1 MDKNTTIAFVLIGL
15 ILVVWLYIN
24 APEPQPITAGNN
36 HDTTLVAEKANQKQK
51 LQEKQNI
58 EKKNSNLEPKENL
71 GNSDKSDEQFGEFVS
86 SDKPEQIITIENSKV
101 LLELTSKGAR
111 IKKYYLKKYKTWYHK
126 ELKDTSDFYAQHVQ
140 LINYTKNGGD
150 FNIVFL
156 SKGGHLVNTAN
167 LDFNSNLGNYKY
179 KIEKNDSL
187 TLAYEF
193 KTASGKSIRKIFT
206 FYGDRYDSKIDI
218 ELENMDDF
226 ISSYR
231 YDVVWANGIN
241 FAEKNSVDEANYAV
255 ANVFSGDENTT
266 INAKDE
272 DEKTTKDLN
281 GKIDWLA
288 LTNKYFAVILSQEKV
303 SSDGGA
309 LVEGTFI
316 KNVPGKGE
324 RKYYSASLK
333 IPFNNGRFQK
343 NTFHLFIGP
352 LEYDLLK
359 SYGKGFQSIID
370 FGSIFGLKVILRP
383 ITEYVLLPLFTF
395 LHRFIPN
402 YGFVIIVFSLIIKF
416 ALYPFTKQSYKSM
429 KRMQLL
435 QPKITELKEKHKGDQ
450 QKIQKE
456 TMKLYKT
463 YGVNP
468 AGGCLPMVFQM
479 PILFAL
485 FEFFKVAIQIRQ
497 EPFIWWIDNLSA
509 PDVIATLPFKLP
521 IFNITEVSGLAV
533 LLGVTMFFQQKMS
546 VKDPSQKA
554 MVYAMPVVFTFMFM
568 GFSSGLNLYYFLFN
582 LFSIV
587 QQYSINKSKKDGEL
601 VPVKTTGNEKP
612 GFMSRMMDAAEK
624 QKQIQN
630 KSQNRKRK

>member
-1 MDKNTTIAFVLIGL
+1 MDKNTTIAFVLIGI
-15 ILVVWLYIN
+15 ILVVWLYVN
-24 APEPQPITAGNN
+24 APEPKPVTAGNGN
-36 HDTTLVAEKANQKQK
+36 DTTLVVKDTNQNNIKKARQ
-51 LQEKQNI
+51 I
-58 EKKNSNLEPKENL
+58 TKK
-71 GNSDKSDEQFGEFVS
+71 EQTPIKKVESTKNDISAQQSGEFVA
-86 SDKPEQIITIENSKV
+86 SDKPEKVITIENDKV
-101 LLELTSKGAR
+101 LLEMTSKGAR
-111 IKKYYLKKYKTWYHK
+111 IKKFYLKKYKTWYHNSI
-126 ELKDTSDFYAQHVQ
+126 KDTNNFYAEHVQ
-140 LINYTKNGGD
+140 LINYSKNGGD

-156 SKGGHLVNTAN
+156 SKGGQLINTAN
-167 LDFNSNLGNYKY
+167 LDFSPNLEGYKY
-179 KIEKNDSL
+179 KISNGDSL

-193 KTASGKSIRKIFT
+193 KTKDGKAIRKIFT
-206 FYGDRYDSKIDI
+206 FYGDRYDSKIDV
-218 ELENMDDF
+218 EFENMDDV

-231 YDVVWANGIN
+231 YDIVWSNGIN
-241 FAEKNSVDEANYAV
+241 FVEKNSVDEANYAV
-255 ANVFSGDENTT
+255 ATIYSGEETTT

-272 DEKTTKDLN
+272 KEKTVKDMN

-288 LTNKYFAVILSQEKV
+288 LTNKYFAVILSEEKV
-303 SSDGGA
+303 SADGGA
-309 LVEGTFI
+309 LVEGTFV

-324 RKYYSASLK
+324 RKYYSVSLK
-333 IPFNNGRFQK
+333 VPFNNTKLQR

-359 SYGKGFQSIID
+359 SYGKEFQEIID
-370 FGSIFGLKVILRP
+370 FGSMFGLKVILRP
-383 ITEYVLLPLFTF
+383 ITEYLLLPLFTF
-395 LHRFIPN
+395 LHSLIPN
-402 YGFVIIVFSLIIKF
+402 YGFVIIVFSIIIKF

-429 KRMQLL
+429 KKMQLL

-497 EPFIWWIDNLSA
+497 EPFIWWITNLSA

-601 VPVKTTGNEKP
+601 VPVKDADQKKP
-612 GFMSRMMDAAEK
+612 GFMSRMMEAAEK
-624 QKQIQN
+624 QSHAQKKAQN
-630 KSQNRKRK
+630 KKRR

>member
-1 MDKNTTIAFVLIGL
+1 MDKNTTIAFVLIGV

-24 APEPQPITAGNN
+24 APEPKPVTAGAGQ
-36 HDTTLVAEKANQKQK
+36 DTTLVHNDTSKKSQKKIAQKVVKQTPPVKEKIK
-51 LQEKQNI
+51 
-58 EKKNSNLEPKENL
+58 
-71 GNSDKSDEQFGEFVS
+71 DKVSTEQAGEFVS
-86 SDKPEQIITIENSKV
+86 TNKPEKIITIENDKV
-101 LLELTSKGAR
+101 LLEMTSKGAR
-111 IKKYYLKKYKTWYHK
+111 IKKYYLKKYKTWYHN
-126 ELKDTSDFYAQHVQ
+126 EIKDTSDFYANHVQ
-140 LINYTKNGGD
+140 LINYSKNGGD

-156 SKGGHLVNTAN
+156 SKSGQLINTAN
-167 LDFNSNLGNYKY
+167 LDFESNLSGYRY
-179 KIEKNDSL
+179 KIGKSDSL
-187 TLAYEF
+187 TLAFEF
-193 KTASGKSIRKIFT
+193 KTTDNKIIRKIFT
-206 FYGDRYDSKIDI
+206 FYGDRYDSKIDV
-218 ELENMDDF
+218 EFENMEDV
-226 ISSYR
+226 ISSFR
-231 YDVVWANGIN
+231 YDVVWGNGIN
-241 FAEKNSVDEANYAV
+241 FVEKNSVDEANYAV
-255 ANVFSGDENTT
+255 ATIYSGDENTT
-266 INAKDE
+266 VNAKDE
-272 DEKTTKDLN
+272 KEKTVKDMN

-309 LVEGTFI
+309 LIEGTFK

-333 IPFNNGRFQK
+333 VPFNNGKIQR

-370 FGSIFGLKVILRP
+370 FGSMFGLKVILRP
-383 ITEYVLLPLFTF
+383 ITEYLLLPLFTF

-402 YGFVIIVFSLIIKF
+402 YGFVIIVFSIIIKF

-429 KRMQLL
+429 KKMQLL

-497 EPFIWWIDNLSA
+497 EPFIWWITNLSA
-509 PDVIATLPFKLP
+509 PDVIATLPFKIP

-546 VKDPSQKA
+546 IKDPSQKA

-587 QQYSINKSKKDGEL
+587 QQYSINKSKKDSVL
-601 VPVKTTGNEKP
+601 VPVKNAENKKP
-612 GFMSRMMDAAEK
+612 GFMARMMEAAEK
-624 QKQIQN
+624 QSQAQKKAQN
-630 KSQNRKRK
+630 KKRR

>member
-24 APEPQPITAGNN
+24 APEPQPITTGNN
-36 HDTTLVAEKANQKQK
+36 HDTTLVAEKKIQKEK

-58 EKKNSNLEPKENL
+58 ERQKSNSELKRNLDKNEQLK
-71 GNSDKSDEQFGEFVS
+71 DQFGEFVS
-86 SDKPEQIITIENSKV
+86 TDKPEQIITIENSKV
-101 LLELTSKGAR
+101 LLEMTSKGAR

-126 ELKDTSDFYAQHVQ
+126 ELKDTSDFYSQHVQ

-167 LDFNSNLGNYKY
+167 LDFSTGLGSYRY
-179 KIEKNDSL
+179 KIAKNDSL
-187 TLAYEF
+187 VLAYEF

-206 FYGDRYDSKIDI
+206 FYGDRYDSKIDV
-218 ELENMDDF
+218 ELENMDDV

-255 ANVFSGDENTT
+255 ANIFSGDENTT

-272 DEKTTKDLN
+272 NEKTTKDLN

-309 LVEGTFI
+309 LVEGTFV

-333 IPFNNGRFQK
+333 IPFTNGKLQK
-343 NTFHLFIGP
+343 NTFHLYIGP
-352 LEYDLLK
+352 LEYDVLK

-383 ITEYVLLPLFTF
+383 ITEYILLPLFTF
-395 LHRFIPN
+395 LHKFIPN

-521 IFNITEVSGLAV
+521 FFNITEVSGLAV

-601 VPVKTTGNEKP
+601 VPVKLTGKEKP
-612 GFMSRMMDAAEK
+612 GFMARMMDAAEK

-630 KSQNRKRK
+630 KGQSRKRK